1 MPHCSGKKQ
10 KSYQQK
16 LDKNGNAYVSQ
27 TFNTS
32 GTVADGGTVFN
43 ARRLLNR
50 GLSMLRCLLESRL
63 KSFYLKEIKLTNFV
77 CYKFLIW

>member
-16 LDKNGNAYVSQ
+16 LDKDGNAWVSQ

-32 GTVADGGTVFN
+32 GTVADRGTVFN
-43 ARRLLNR
+43 ARRLLFIDVTLPL
-50 GLSMLRCLLESRL
+50 GVSP
-63 KSFYLKEIKLTNFV
+63 K
-77 CYKFLIW
+77 KFLLKRNKVNEFRLL